1 MSWPI
6 VTLPIE
12 SESDVVAVRQRARRI
27 AELLGFERQDQTRIA
42 TAVSEIARN
51 AFGYAGGGRAE
62 FAIEPGDAQQL
73 FHIRISDKG
82 KGIPELQ
89 RILDGDYRSPSGMG
103 LGLMGARQL
112 MDRFRIDA
120 APDKGTVVDLE
131 HYIPKSAGLITQAKL
146 SNVADTLKRD
156 SSADPLE
163 ALRDQNR
170 ELMQSLEDI
179 RRRDE
184 ESKQLNQ
191 ELGDTN
197 RGVVALYAELDERA
211 EQLRR
216 ASELKSRF
224 LSHMS
229 HEFRTP
235 LNSVLALSRLLI
247 DRIDGE
253 LTAEQE
259 RQIGYIRRSAES
271 LLELVND
278 LLDLSKVEAG
288 KVEVKPARFTIPTLF
303 GALRGAL
310 RPLLTSPSVEL
321 TFDAGDDMPEMR
333 TDEGKVAQI
342 LRNLISNALKFTE
355 KGEVRVTARHEP
367 AENTIIFTVRDTGI
381 GIPQEDHERIF
392 DEFSQLE
399 TQLHRKVKGTGLGLP
414 LSRSLA
420 QLIGGSIGVESAS
433 GQGSVFTL
441 KIPVVF
447 GGDATASPL
456 LDLSRK
462 RVLII
467 DDDETF
473 RYVLKQIIRNEPR
486 YEIIEASDGG
496 EGLRQARGEN
506 PDVIVLDLQ
515 MPNIDGFTV
524 LQELNADQRT
534 SVIPLIISTSLT
546 VDAELKARLP
556 TGTRVISKNLISR
569 ENVSLFLRDATSF
582 RNALS

>member
-6 VTLPIE
+6 ITLPIE
-12 SESDVVAVRQRARRI
+12 TEGDVVAVRQRARRI

-42 TAVSEIARN
+42 TAVSEISRN

-62 FAIEPGDAQQL
+62 FALEPSDPQMFA
-73 FHIRISDKG
+73 IRISDKG
-82 KGIPELQ
+82 KGIPDLQ
-89 RILDGDYRSPSGMG
+89 SILDGTYRSQSGMG
-103 LGLMGARQL
+103 LGITGARRL
-112 MDRFRIDA
+112 MDRFKVQTTSG
-120 APDKGTVVDLE
+120 KGTVVELE
-131 HYIPKSAGLITQAKL
+131 QIVPKRAGRLTQKKL
-146 SNVADTLKRD
+146 SDVAAALKKD

-163 ALRDQNR
+163 VLRDQNR
-170 ELMQSLEDI
+170 ELLQSLEEI

-184 ESKQLNQ
+184 EGKLLTQ

-211 EQLRR
+211 EQLRK

-235 LNSVLALSRLLI
+235 LNSVLALSRLLL

-253 LTAEQE
+253 LTSEQE
-259 RQIGYIRRSAES
+259 RQIGYIRRSTES

-288 KVEVKPARFTIPTLF
+288 KIEVKPVRFVVPALF

-310 RPLLTSPSVEL
+310 RPLLTSPTVEL
-321 TFDAGDDMPEMR
+321 TFDAADDLPEMQ
-333 TDEGKVAQI
+333 TDEAKVAQI
-342 LRNLISNALKFTE
+342 LRNLVSNALKFTE
-355 KGEVRVTARHEP
+355 KGEVRVTAWCDQEKQL
-367 AENTIIFTVRDTGI
+367 AIFKVRDTGI
-381 GIPQEDHERIF
+381 GIAPADRERIF
-392 DEFSQLE
+392 EEFSQIDSKL
-399 TQLHRKVKGTGLGLP
+399 QRNVKGTGLGLP

-420 QLIGGSIGVESAS
+420 ELIGGTIAVESAL

-441 KIPVVF
+441 TIPVRY
-447 GGDATASPL
+447 GGDAAPSII
-456 LDLSRK
+456 LDDSRK

-486 YEIIEASDGG
+486 YEVVEAIDGA
-496 EGLRQARGEN
+496 EGLRRARSEN
-506 PDVIVLDLQ
+506 PDVIILDLQ
-515 MPNIDGFTV
+515 MPNVDGFTV

-534 SVIPLIISTSLT
+534 SVIPLIVSTSLT

-556 TGTRVISKNLISR
+556 LGTRVISKNLISR
-569 ENVSLFLRDATSF
+569 ENVSLFLRDVTTFQSMP
-582 RNALS
+582 S